1 MSKLASLL
9 IKISANGAAAEKE
22 LRTLE
27 KSLDEF
33 AKKMKSIGNTL
44 STTVTAPLVAL
55 AGVAVAATNKQQ
67 QAEARLLTALKGREE
82 VQQRLIASAAELQA
96 RSTLGDEVIIEQQAY
111 LAALGLSEQQI
122 NSTIE
127 AAAQLSAAL
136 GMDLNSAVRNLAK
149 TYSGLAGELG
159 ESIPALRELT
169 AEVMKAGGAIAYVNG
184 NYRGFAEIA
193 AKTGAGSLAQLK
205 NQLGDVAEKIG
216 VALMPA
222 LNSIVDML
230 KQFATWL
237 QSLSPETIKWGV
249 AIAGVAAAIG
259 PLIRVGSTLI
269 GNMGH
274 MVKLLPTII
283 SGLKL
288 IVNPAG
294 LAAIALGTVA
304 TAIWSIKTGADA
316 AKIALDNMRR
326 EGAKTRAEEMYERQ
340 YKLYNRPGVSDEEIA
355 GALNEMRSQLN
366 ADANLY
372 ITSSGGRMTEKQVDE
387 LAVLQAGIRALEE
400 IQLLRKKEKE
410 DLQAINDELS
420 EGNGLI
426 PKLKQKVEELNKEL
440 SLATTEDEIRR
451 INGELAKTS
460 AELTRLQGLKP
471 FQGLAEVIDTSNAD
485 LSGLTGVS
493 LDNPLLKPGQDT
505 TNPVREL
512 NKKMEGWL
520 KDAQETDAIA
530 QKISSGISETII
542 GIGKTIGESLGK
554 MFSGEIENPL
564 QGILTVLAD
573 ALKSLGAA
581 LLTYEATVIAA
592 KAALSNPLT
601 AGAGIAIGIAAI
613 AAGTV
618 LQKLAAKPVAL
629 AKGGLAYGPTLAV
642 VGDNK
647 GASYDPE
654 VVAPLSK
661 LRQYMGGQ
669 KLELVGGVEFV
680 LRGDTARAVL
690 NRENV
695 RILRLG

>member
-27 KSLDEF
+27 KSLDKF

-136 GMDLNSAVRNLAK
+136 GMELSSAVRNLAK

-169 AEVMKAGGAIAYVNG
+169 AEEMKTGGAIAYVNDS
-184 NYRGFAEIA
+184 YRGFAEIA

-249 AIAGVAAAIG
+249 AIAGVAATIG
-259 PLIRVGSTLI
+259 PLIRALSSLGSALSVAVANPVG
-269 GNMGH
+269 
-274 MVKLLPTII
+274 VA
-283 SGLKL
+283 
-288 IVNPAG
+288 IV
-294 LAAIALGTVA
+294 ALGTLVAMLVKAREEMKRYQQEFA
-304 TAIWSIKTGADA
+304 TA
-316 AKIALDNMRR
+316 ALDKAYQSGYDMTMRVFGSASDN
-326 EGAKTRAEEMYERQ
+326 EVTRALREQKAVYDQLNSTKGLLSKDEYER
-340 YKLYNRPGVSDEEIA
+340 LMRLPGIIA
-355 GALNEMRSQLN
+355 
-366 ADANLY
+366 
-372 ITSSGGRMTEKQVDE
+372 
-387 LAVLQAGIRALEE
+387 ALEE
-400 IQLLRKKEKE
+400 ILASRRGSEDGAVADVVE
-410 DLQAINDELS
+410 DLVVEAEDAL
-420 EGNGLI
+420 GLI
-426 PKLKQKVEELNKEL
+426 PELQQKIEELNKAL

-451 INGELAKTS
+451 INGELATTS
-460 AELTRLQGLKP
+460 AELTRLQSLKP

-520 KDAQETDAIA
+520 KDAQGTVALAE
-530 QKISSGISETII
+530 KIKSIISETII
-542 GIGKTIGESLGK
+542 GIGETIGESLGK

-573 ALKSLGAA
+573 ALKSLGTA
-581 LLTYEATVIAA
+581 LLTYAATVIAA

-601 AGAGIAIGIAAI
+601 AGEGIAIGIAAI
-613 AAGTV
+613 AAGAA

-695 RILRLG
+695 RLSRLG

>member
-27 KSLDEF
+27 KSLDRF

-169 AEVMKAGGAIAYVNG
+169 AEEMKAGGAISYVND
-184 NYRGFAEIA
+184 NFKGFAETA
-193 AKTGAGSLAQLK
+193 AKTGAGSLMQLK

-222 LNSIVDML
+222 LNSIIDML

-259 PLIRVGSTLI
+259 PLIRALSSLGSALSVAVANPVG
-269 GNMGH
+269 
-274 MVKLLPTII
+274 
-283 SGLKL
+283 
-288 IVNPAG
+288 
-294 LAAIALGTVA
+294 AAIVILGTLVAMLVKAREELKRYQQEFA
-304 TAIWSIKTGADA
+304 TA
-316 AKIALDNMRR
+316 ALDKAYQSGYDMTMRAFGSASDNEVSRALR
-326 EGAKTRAEEMYERQ
+326 EQKAAY
-340 YKLYNRPGVSDEEIA
+340 D
-355 GALNEMRSQLN
+355 QLN
-366 ADANLY
+366 G
-372 ITSSGGRMTEKQVDE
+372 TKGRLSKDE
-387 LAVLQAGIRALEE
+387 YDRLMRLPGIIAALEE
-400 IQLLRKKEKE
+400 ILASRRGSE
-410 DLQAINDELS
+410 DGAVADVVENLVVEAEDAL
-420 EGNGLI
+420 GLI

-451 INGELAKTS
+451 INGELATTS
-460 AELTRLQGLKP
+460 AKLTRLQGLRP
-471 FQGLAEVIDTSNAD
+471 FQGLAEVVDTSNAD
-485 LSGLTGVS
+485 LSGLKGVS

-505 TNPVREL
+505 TSPVREL
-512 NKKMEGWL
+512 NKKMKGWL
-520 KDAQETDAIA
+520 KDAQETVALAQQISSVISDAI
-530 QKISSGISETII
+530 IS
-542 GIGKTIGESLGK
+542 IGKTIGESLGK

-564 QGILTVLAD
+564 QGILTVLAE
-573 ALKSLGAA
+573 ALKSLGTA
-581 LLTYEATVIAA
+581 LLTYAATVIAA

-618 LQKLAAKPVAL
+618 LQKLATKPVAL

-695 RILRLG
+695 RISRLG

>member
-27 KSLDEF
+27 KSLDKF

-136 GMDLNSAVRNLAK
+136 GMELNSAVRNLAK

-169 AEVMKAGGAIAYVNG
+169 AEEMKAGGAIAYVND

-249 AIAGVAAAIG
+249 AIAGVAATIG
-259 PLIRVGSTLI
+259 PLIRALSSLGSALSVAVANPVG
-269 GNMGH
+269 
-274 MVKLLPTII
+274 VA
-283 SGLKL
+283 
-288 IVNPAG
+288 IV
-294 LAAIALGTVA
+294 ALGTLVAMLVKAREEMKRYQQEFA
-304 TAIWSIKTGADA
+304 TA
-316 AKIALDNMRR
+316 ALDKAYQSGYDMTMRVFGSASDN
-326 EGAKTRAEEMYERQ
+326 EVTRALREQKAVYDQLNSTKGLLSKDEYER
-340 YKLYNRPGVSDEEIA
+340 LMRLPGIIA
-355 GALNEMRSQLN
+355 
-366 ADANLY
+366 
-372 ITSSGGRMTEKQVDE
+372 
-387 LAVLQAGIRALEE
+387 ALEE
-400 IQLLRKKEKE
+400 ILASRRGSE
-410 DLQAINDELS
+410 DGAVANVVENLVVEAEDAL
-420 EGNGLI
+420 GLI
-426 PKLKQKVEELNKEL
+426 PELQQKIEELNKAL

-460 AELTRLQGLKP
+460 AELTRLQSLKP

-505 TNPVREL
+505 TSPVREL

-520 KDAQETDAIA
+520 KDAQGTVALAE
-530 QKISSGISETII
+530 KIKSIISETII
-542 GIGKTIGESLGK
+542 GIGETIGESLGK

-573 ALKSLGAA
+573 ALKSLGTA
-581 LLTYEATVIAA
+581 LLTYAAAVIAA
-592 KAALSNPLT
+592 KAALSNPLA

-613 AAGTV
+613 AAGTA

-695 RILRLG
+695 RLSRLG

>member
-27 KSLDEF
+27 KSLDKF

-159 ESIPALRELT
+159 ESIPALRDLT
-169 AEVMKAGGAIAYVNG
+169 AEEMKAGGAISYVND
-184 NYRGFAEIA
+184 NFKGFAETA
-193 AKTGAGSLAQLK
+193 AKTGAGSLMQLK

-216 VALMPA
+216 VALMPV

-259 PLIRVGSTLI
+259 PLIRALSSLGSALSVAVANPVG
-269 GNMGH
+269 
-274 MVKLLPTII
+274 
-283 SGLKL
+283 
-288 IVNPAG
+288 
-294 LAAIALGTVA
+294 AAIVILGTLVAMLVKAREELKRYQQEFA
-304 TAIWSIKTGADA
+304 TA
-316 AKIALDNMRR
+316 ALDKAYQSGYDMTMRAFGSASDNEVSRALR
-326 EGAKTRAEEMYERQ
+326 EQKAAY
-340 YKLYNRPGVSDEEIA
+340 D
-355 GALNEMRSQLN
+355 QLN
-366 ADANLY
+366 G
-372 ITSSGGRMTEKQVDE
+372 TKGRLSKDE
-387 LAVLQAGIRALEE
+387 YDRLMRLPGIIAALEE
-400 IQLLRKKEKE
+400 ILASRRGSE
-410 DLQAINDELS
+410 DGAVADVVENLVVEAEDAL
-420 EGNGLI
+420 GLI

-451 INGELAKTS
+451 INGELATTS
-460 AELTRLQGLKP
+460 AELTRLQGLRP
-471 FQGLAEVIDTSNAD
+471 FQGLAEVVDTSNAD
-485 LSGLTGVS
+485 LSGLKGVN

-505 TNPVREL
+505 TSPVREL
-512 NKKMEGWL
+512 NKKMKGWL
-520 KDAQETDAIA
+520 KDAQETVALAQQISSVISDAI
-530 QKISSGISETII
+530 IS
-542 GIGKTIGESLGK
+542 IGKTIGESLGK

-573 ALKSLGAA
+573 ALKSLGTA
-581 LLTYEATVIAA
+581 LLTYAATVIAA
-592 KAALSNPLT
+592 EAALSNPLT

-618 LQKLAAKPVAL
+618 LQKLATKPVAL

-695 RILRLG
+695 RISRLG